1 MDEAAKSVQVNR
13 EGPLITS
20 QHEKGEAVRR
30 VLGKALGKSDYVA
43 RSGLFSH
50 YYFNFD
56 KVYGSKDICKEET
69 RVEIRAVH
77 ELITERLKTLTQETG
92 ATHVGLIFP
101 KQGPVGVVQLRG
113 ILAERLSVPTVII
126 RIDERLLRNQ
136 IWFEPSQSPFD
147 ASAKV
152 LLFCD
157 AATSGGS
164 IYRAARIV
172 KRIGAQCGDAF
183 VLFDRLQGAKEK
195 LEIKHIT
202 LSKLIDREFFIDFGD
217 LEEKDL
223 REDKPAP
230 RLGFES
236 VSTVW

>member
-1 MDEAAKSVQVNR
+1 MDEAEKEFLGNR

-20 QHEKGEAVRR
+20 QHENAGAVMR

-56 KVYGSKDICKEET
+56 KVYGSKDVAKEDIQT
-69 RVEIRAVH
+69 VH
-77 ELITERLKTLTQETG
+77 KLVISRLQTLVNETG

-101 KQGPVGVVQLRG
+101 KQGPVGIVQLRA

-126 RIDERLLRNQ
+126 HIDERLLRNQ
-136 IWFEPSQSPFD
+136 VGFD
-147 ASAKV
+147 PQKPHFDSSAKV

-157 AATSGGS
+157 AATSGAS
-164 IYRAARIV
+164 IYRASRIV
-172 KRIGAQCGDAF
+172 KKIGAACVGAF
-183 VLFDRLQGAKEK
+183 TLFDRLQGAKEK
-195 LEIKHIT
+195 LEIKNIR
-202 LSKLIDREFFIDFGD
+202 LSQFMDRKFFIDFGE
-217 LEEKDL
+217 LGEELL